1 MKHIKWFIASLLVV
15 ALLIFTAVFV
25 INAYNTGKIGN
36 KDEKVA
42 SDFVE
47 DIQGVWKNTSTGTVA
62 SKVTAASFGE
72 NGKLTVVFLGQ
83 TLSGTYSDS
92 YDLDTKKHT
101 LTVKGNIYGGL
112 SVERDFDATLGED
125 KDTLTLKDNG
135 GSSLEFI
142 LVRSDE
148 EELTVKKTTAP
159 KTTERRSESTT
170 ASGADIERYSRAILG
185 KWTSKLS
192 SLSGYEFVDGT
203 AVKISLAGF
212 TADGTYSM
220 AINENG
226 KCEVKITY
234 VNVAGV
240 SVSNTYIAEIT
251 DSSLTLIQKN
261 AESVSVTYDRVAA

>member
-1 MKHIKWFIASLLVV
+1 MKHIKWFIASLLVA

-25 INAYNTGKIGN
+25 INAYNTGKIGS

-47 DIQGVWKNTSTGTVA
+47 DIQGVWKNTSSGTVA

-83 TLSGTYSDS
+83 TLDGTYSDS

-101 LTVKGNIYGGL
+101 LTVKGSIYGGL
-112 SVERDFDATLGED
+112 SVERDFDAVLGED
-125 KDTLTLKDNG
+125 KDSLTLKDS

-142 LVRSDE
+142 LVRTDE
-148 EELTVKKTTAP
+148 EELTTKKTTAP
-159 KTTERRSESTT
+159 KTTERKQENTT
-170 ASGADIERYSRAILG
+170 VTDADVAQYSQAILG
-185 KWTSKLS
+185 KWTSRLS
-192 SLSGYEFVDGT
+192 SLSGYEFIDGT
-203 AVKISLAGF
+203 SVKISLAGI
-212 TADGTYSM
+212 TTDGTYLMS
-220 AINENG
+220 INENG
-226 KCEVKITY
+226 KCEVKISY

-261 AESVSVTYDRVAA
+261 AESVSITYDRAA